1 MLIVRVLA
9 GAISAVLAVL
19 AVVILFGLTGTPHT
33 PIGWVWGV
41 LIFAIAIT
49 IAWIS
54 LTLGLNMSRSYD
66 KGAADANQKRGDQLE
81 ATGRT
86 AGAVVGKGLGKVAR
100 IGSGRTSSSGN
111 DSPPRPAPA
120 PDTKADAPKDPVPEA
135 APKVTIDDAARSIG
149 SMVGRRIAERK
160 PRDGNR

>member
-9 GAISAVLAVL
+9 GAISAAVAVL

-41 LIFAIAIT
+41 LIFAIALS
-49 IAWIS
+49 IAWVS
-54 LTLGLNMSRSYD
+54 LTLGLNMSRSFD

-86 AGAVVGKGLGKVAR
+86 AGAVVGKGLSKVAR
-100 IGSGRTSSSGN
+100 IGSGRNSRS
-111 DSPPRPAPA
+111 DSAVSTA
-120 PDTKADAPKDPVPEA
+120 PDLAAGSDTDASDPRDA
-135 APKVTIDDAARSIG
+135 APKVTVDNAARSIG
-149 SMVGRRIAERK
+149 SMMGRRIAERRAQGK
-160 PRDGNR
+160 S

>member
-9 GAISAVLAVL
+9 GALSAAVAVL

-41 LIFAIAIT
+41 LIFVIALS
-49 IAWIS
+49 IAWVS
-54 LTLGLNMSRSYD
+54 LTLGLNMSRSFD

-100 IGSGRTSSSGN
+100 IGSGRNSRSAGEVSTPAGSGS
-111 DSPPRPAPA
+111 DA
-120 PDTKADAPKDPVPEA
+120 PDAQEA
-135 APKVTIDDAARSIG
+135 APRVTVDNAARSIG